1 VKLKLQNTFNYLTY
15 LRSEKIFIMTAFND
29 LQEQNDRESQAIN
42 HPQEEN
48 HQQSKATNKERKS
61 LFGSKTF
68 WGILFTSTA
77 AIAPIVGNNVDKIL
91 DGKQKDVNY
100 GQDAAQIVVI
110 VCGAAA
116 SIVGRV
122 EAKSPIYTPKWM
134 PGPSNTDFDSEEIS

>member
-1 VKLKLQNTFNYLTY
+1 
-15 LRSEKIFIMTAFND
+15 MTAFNNP
-29 LQEQNDRESQAIN
+29 QEQYQ
-42 HPQEEN
+42 
-48 HQQSKATNKERKS
+48 QQSQTKDMNKDKKS

-77 AIAPIVGNNVDKIL
+77 AIAPIVGNNVDIIL
-91 DGKQKDVNY
+91 QEKKEPVNY

-122 EAKSPIYTPKWM
+122 EAKSPVFTPKWL
-134 PGPSNTDFDSEEIS
+134 PGPNNTDSDSEQIS

>member
-1 VKLKLQNTFNYLTY
+1 
-15 LRSEKIFIMTAFND
+15 MTAF
-29 LQEQNDRESQAIN
+29 N

-48 HQQSKATNKERKS
+48 YQQSKATNKERKS

-77 AIAPIVGNNVDKIL
+77 AIAPIVGNNVDTIL
-91 DGKQKDVNY
+91 QKKKEPVNY

-122 EAKSPIYTPKWM
+122 EAKSPIYTPKWL
-134 PGPSNTDFDSEEIS
+134 PGPNDTDSDSEQIS

>member
-1 VKLKLQNTFNYLTY
+1 
-15 LRSEKIFIMTAFND
+15 MTAFN
-29 LQEQNDRESQAIN
+29 N
-42 HPQEEN
+42 PQEEN
-48 HQQSKATNKERKS
+48 YEQPEATNSLQQQSKDINKERKS

-77 AIAPIVGNNVDKIL
+77 AIAPILGNNVDIIL
-91 DGKQKDVNY
+91 QEKKEPVNY
-100 GQDAAQIVVI
+100 GEDAAQIVVI

-134 PGPSNTDFDSEEIS
+134 PGPSDTDFKA